1 MPQRVLVEIP
11 SDRPPKPENRFLC
24 RIHAR
29 LGSSKAA
36 DGPKASSTLPVST
49 SPTSTTQSSAFPML
63 VGQAVSTAS
72 GMCCANAALFECKKK
87 KNTHF
92 NPGFWGQKET
102 TLVSEHR
109 VKRMNELGHHLGTK
123 LTCRQRDVQEV
134 VGQHISRKEWHDLTA
149 GSTTPNSSF
158 TTSASFAI
166 SRHGRLEV
174 TLRSA
179 EAEACWQGSVVA
191 VGMRSGLHS
200 HGLRRRALACDVG
213 NDPSPRLSPRRFT
226 AQRGT
231 PKCLVPFEKNTRFK
245 KAIHQ
250 LNHHLPRNEDGGNLF
265 QKNPGLLHAHLK
277 ENTSN
282 PEQAIA

>member
-1 MPQRVLVEIP
+1 MIP
-11 SDRPPKPENRFLC
+11 CGEDLRPPTKARKPF
-24 RIHAR
+24 
-29 LGSSKAA
+29 
-36 DGPKASSTLPVST
+36 PVPHT
-49 SPTSTTQSSAFPML
+49 RTAGVVKSSACPKGFLYLAGVNVADLHHTVLRLPH
-63 VGQAVSTAS
+63 VSTAS

-134 VGQHISRKEWHDLTA
+134 VGQHISRKAWHGLTA
-149 GSTTPNSSF
+149 GSTTPNSSL

-179 EAEACWQGSVVA
+179 EAEAGKAPWWQWA
-191 VGMRSGLHS
+191 
-200 HGLRRRALACDVG
+200 
-213 NDPSPRLSPRRFT
+213 
-226 AQRGT
+226 
-231 PKCLVPFEKNTRFK
+231 
-245 KAIHQ
+245 
-250 LNHHLPRNEDGGNLF
+250 
-265 QKNPGLLHAHLK
+265 
-277 ENTSN
+277 
-282 PEQAIA
+282 